1 MKTPSNIHLGKPA
14 DDLPDLVAQAI
25 REVEEGERAQG
36 PMPRQDTTDTRNA
49 ATAPGTDALT
59 RVEEAAGEPSLPG
72 DDSATGHVDPD
83 TPPDPVS
90 DTASDPAGQAD
101 PDPAPTILVVH
112 ASVGSGHRS
121 AAVAIGQM
129 LEKMRDE
136 GLPAYPDGTPL
147 PADLRVEVLDA
158 LDYGRIRFDG
168 DKFASSFTG
177 FTRPYYD
184 ITWRYTF
191 TGRLLWGGGTGI
203 SEVMFPRFTK
213 LVREVK
219 PLAVIATHIM
229 GANIAV
235 GARMLTRQN
244 FPIVSV
250 PTDYETEGLW
260 PHRFT
265 DLFCVG
271 TEYMA
276 ETLRAR
282 KIPEERI
289 RITGIPTR
297 TDFLRDYDAAEARAE
312 FGLPQDKK
320 VVLVLAGAKLPE
332 PYRLFRERIDQTLPY
347 LHRYI
352 DMHFVIVA
360 GSDAEYAAQVR
371 RRVKELG
378 LPNVA
383 VMDYCSQMA
392 KLMHAADLAVCKAGG
407 LTVTECLCA
416 RTPMILVGRAYGQEK
431 ANVNMLTGNGAA
443 MHVTTPRELRSRLDR
458 FSANPMLLNSM
469 LFNANLLRK
478 PNAAGD
484 IVKATMALV
493 ADAPAE
499 GTNRRWHRRLPGLYL
514 LNLYIGDRPAHTR

>member
-1 MKTPSNIHLGKPA
+1 MKTPSNIHLDRPGTNA
-14 DDLPDLVAQAI
+14 EPDLVMEAI
-25 REVEEGERAQG
+25 REVEREAEQAEQA
-36 PMPRQDTTDTRNA
+36 NA
-49 ATAPGTDALT
+49 
-59 RVEEAAGEPSLPG
+59 EPQAS
-72 DDSATGHVDPD
+72 TPD
-83 TPPDPVS
+83 TAEDAPNH
-90 DTASDPAGQAD
+90 
-101 PDPAPTILVVH
+101 PTILIMH
-112 ASVGSGHRS
+112 SSVGSGHKS
-121 AAVAIGQM
+121 AAQAIEQM
-129 LEKMRDE
+129 FHKMIEE
-136 GLPAYPDGTPL
+136 GTPAYPDGSPL
-147 PADLRVEVLDA
+147 SPDTEIQVLDS
-158 LDYGRIRFDG
+158 LDYGRIHFNG
-168 DKFASSFTG
+168 DRWASSFTG

-203 SEVMFPRFTK
+203 STVMFPRFTK

-219 PLAVIATHIM
+219 PIAIIATHIM

-235 GARMLTRQN
+235 GARMLTKQN
-244 FPIVSV
+244 YPIISV

-265 DLFCVG
+265 DAFCVG

-282 KIPEERI
+282 KIPEEKI

-297 TDFLRDYDAAEARAE
+297 TDFLQEFDPAKAREE

-320 VVLVLAGAKLPE
+320 IVLVLAGATLPA

-347 LHRYI
+347 LHRYT

-360 GSDAEYAAQVR
+360 GKDEEYAAQVR
-371 RRVKELG
+371 RRVRELG
-378 LPNVA
+378 LANVT
-383 VMDYCSQMA
+383 VLDYCSRMA
-392 KLMHAADLAVCKAGG
+392 ELMCASDLAVCKAGG

-458 FSANPMLLNSM
+458 FSANPKLLDSM

-478 PNAAGD
+478 PNAARD
-484 IVKATMALV
+484 IVRTTMELV
-493 ADAPAE
+493 AEAPTE
-499 GTNRRWHRRLPGLYL
+499 GTTRKWHRRLPGLYL
-514 LNLYIGDRPAHTR
+514 MNLYIGDWPAHIR